1 MEPFKVHA
9 CRFVGWRCELKWER
23 VFLYL
28 LSDLASTGAVFF
40 EYAICT
46 WRGADP
52 PNDLS
57 EVVMV
62 TQHAFS
68 GVRFR
73 MENDYAVVCVKRLL
87 LYNATSVVNNDSCF
101 AEEGNSKEWAG
112 A

>member
-1 MEPFKVHA
+1 MS
-9 CRFVGWRCELKWER
+9 WRCEKWEP
-23 VFLYL
+23 VWLYL
-28 LSDLASTGAVFF
+28 LTDLASTGPAYFG
-40 EYAICT
+40 YAIFTC
-46 WRGADP
+46 RGGSHP

-62 TQHAFS
+62 TQHVFS

-73 MENDYAVVCVKRLL
+73 METDHAVVCVKSLL